1 MSDFEIF
8 EGKTL
13 SSLFKDIHDNSV
25 EKKDQIE
32 LLIKKLEPLIKN
44 LGDATIV
51 VPLIKEYLDVSVK
64 NDEQLVKIATIV
76 QRLVSSQARTGSVD
90 SELITE
96 DEKKQLLAELED
108 VAMDVQDK
116 IDEVQSKT
124 SGDIQSGKTSYRE
137 N

>member
-8 EGKTL
+8 KGKTL

-32 LLIKKLEPLIKN
+32 VLIKKLEPLIKN
-44 LGDATIV
+44 IGDATIV

-76 QRLVSSQARTGSVD
+76 QRLVSSARTGGTDHEMIS
-90 SELITE
+90 E
-96 DEKKQLLAELED
+96 DEKKQLLSELEN
-108 VAMDVQDK
+108 VAFDVQDK
-116 IDEVQSKT
+116 MDEIESRT
-124 SGDIQSGKTSYRE
+124 DRE
-137 N
+137 IADV

>member
-32 LLIKKLEPLIKN
+32 VLIKKLEPLIKN
-44 LGDATIV
+44 IGDATIV

-76 QRLVSSQARTGSVD
+76 QRLVSSQARTRGTDHEMIS
-90 SELITE
+90 E
-96 DEKKQLLAELED
+96 DEKKQLLSELEN
-108 VAMDVQDK
+108 VAFDVQDK
-116 IDEVQSKT
+116 MDEIEART
-124 SGDIQSGKTSYRE
+124 DRE
-137 N
+137 VTDG

>member
-32 LLIKKLEPLIKN
+32 VLIKKLEPLIKN
-44 LGDATIV
+44 IGDATIV

-76 QRLVSSQARTGSVD
+76 QRLVSSQARTGTTDNEMIS
-90 SELITE
+90 E
-96 DEKKQLLAELED
+96 DEKKQWLSELEN
-108 VAMDVQDK
+108 VAFDVQDK
-116 IDEVQSKT
+116 MDEIEART
-124 SGDIQSGKTSYRE
+124 DRE
-137 N
+137 VTDG

>member
-32 LLIKKLEPLIKN
+32 LLIKKLEPLIKDV
-44 LGDATIV
+44 GDATIV
-51 VPLIKEYLDVSVK
+51 VPLIKEYLDVGVK

-76 QRLVSSQARTGSVD
+76 QRLVSSQARTGSAD
-90 SELITE
+90 HEMISE
-96 DEKKQLLAELED
+96 DEKKQLLSELEN
-108 VAMDVQDK
+108 VAFDVQDK
-116 IDEVQSKT
+116 IDEIESKT
-124 SGDIQSGKTSYRE
+124 DRNVKDV
-137 N
+137 

>member
-13 SSLFKDIHDNSV
+13 SSLLKYIHDNSV

-44 LGDATIV
+44 VGDATIV

-76 QRLVSSQARTGSVD
+76 QRLVSSQARTGSAD
-90 SELITE
+90 HEMISE
-96 DEKKQLLAELED
+96 DEKKQLLSELEN
-108 VAMDVQDK
+108 VAFDVQDK
-116 IDEVQSKT
+116 IDEIESKT
-124 SGDIQSGKTSYRE
+124 DRNVKDV
-137 N
+137 

>member
-32 LLIKKLEPLIKN
+32 VLIKKLEPLIKN
-44 LGDATIV
+44 IGDATIV

-76 QRLVSSQARTGSVD
+76 QRLVSSQARTGSAD
-90 SELITE
+90 HEMISE
-96 DEKKQLLAELED
+96 DEKKQLLSELEN
-108 VAMDVQDK
+108 VAFDVQDK
-116 IDEVQSKT
+116 MDEIESRT
-124 SGDIQSGKTSYRE
+124 DRE
-137 N
+137 IADV

>member
-32 LLIKKLEPLIKN
+32 VLIKKLEPLIKN
-44 LGDATIV
+44 VGDATIV
-51 VPLIKEYLDVSVK
+51 VPLIKEYLDVGVK

-76 QRLVSSQARTGSVD
+76 QRLVSSQARTGSAD
-90 SELITE
+90 HEMISE
-96 DEKKQLLAELED
+96 DEKKQLLSELEN
-108 VAMDVQDK
+108 VAFDVQDK
-116 IDEVQSKT
+116 IDEIESKT
-124 SGDIQSGKTSYRE
+124 DRNVKDV
-137 N
+137 

>member
-51 VPLIKEYLDVSVK
+51 VPLIKEYLDVGVK

-76 QRLVSSQARTGSVD
+76 QRLVSSQARAGGTDYEMIS
-90 SELITE
+90 E
-96 DEKKQLLAELED
+96 DEKQQLLSELES
-108 VAMDVQDK
+108 VAFEVQDK
-116 IDEVQSKT
+116 IDNVQSKT
-124 SGDIQSGKTSYRE
+124 SKEMKGG
-137 N
+137 

>member
-25 EKKDQIE
+25 EKSSQIE
-32 LLIKKLEPLIKN
+32 MLIKKLEPLIKN
-44 LGDATIV
+44 VGDATIV

-76 QRLVSSQARTGSVD
+76 QRLVSSQARTGGTDHEMIS
-90 SELITE
+90 E
-96 DEKKQLLAELED
+96 DEKKQLLSELEN
-108 VAMDVQDK
+108 VAFDVQDK
-116 IDEVQSKT
+116 MDELESK
-124 SGDIQSGKTSYRE
+124 SERKSK
-137 N
+137 NV

>member
-32 LLIKKLEPLIKN
+32 VLIKKLEPLIKN
-44 LGDATIV
+44 IGDATIV

-76 QRLVSSQARTGSVD
+76 QRLVSSQARTGGTDHEMIS
-90 SELITE
+90 E
-96 DEKKQLLAELED
+96 DEKKQLLSELEN
-108 VAMDVQDK
+108 VAFDVQDK
-116 IDEVQSKT
+116 MDEIEART
-124 SGDIQSGKTSYRE
+124 DRE
-137 N
+137 VTDG

>member
-25 EKKDQIE
+25 EMKDQIE

-44 LGDATIV
+44 VGDATIV
-51 VPLIKEYLDVSVK
+51 VPLIKEYLDVGVK

-76 QRLVSSQARTGSVD
+76 QRLVSSQARTGSAD
-90 SELITE
+90 HEMISE
-96 DEKKQLLAELED
+96 DEKKQLLSELEN
-108 VAMDVQDK
+108 VAFDVQDK
-116 IDEVQSKT
+116 IDEIESKT
-124 SGDIQSGKTSYRE
+124 DRNVKDV
-137 N
+137 

>member
-32 LLIKKLEPLIKN
+32 VLIKKLEPLIKN
-44 LGDATIV
+44 IGDATIV

-76 QRLVSSQARTGSVD
+76 QRLVSSQARTGTTD
-90 SELITE
+90 HEMISE
-96 DEKKQLLAELED
+96 DKKKQLLSELEN
-108 VAMDVQDK
+108 VAFDVQDK
-116 IDEVQSKT
+116 MDEIEART
-124 SGDIQSGKTSYRE
+124 DRE
-137 N
+137 VTDG

>member
-44 LGDATIV
+44 VGDATIV
-51 VPLIKEYLDVSVK
+51 VPLIKEYLDVGVK

-76 QRLVSSQARTGSVD
+76 QRLVSSQARTGSAD
-90 SELITE
+90 HEMISE
-96 DEKKQLLAELED
+96 DEKKQLLSELEN
-108 VAMDVQDK
+108 VAFDVQDK
-116 IDEVQSKT
+116 MDEIESRT
-124 SGDIQSGKTSYRE
+124 DRE
-137 N
+137 IADV

>member
-32 LLIKKLEPLIKN
+32 VLIKKLEPLIKN
-44 LGDATIV
+44 IGDATIV

-76 QRLVSSQARTGSVD
+76 QRLVSSQARTGTTDHEMIS
-90 SELITE
+90 E
-96 DEKKQLLAELED
+96 DEKKQLLSELEN
-108 VAMDVQDK
+108 VAFDVQDK
-116 IDEVQSKT
+116 MDEIESRT
-124 SGDIQSGKTSYRE
+124 DRE
-137 N
+137 IADV

>member
-44 LGDATIV
+44 VGDATIV
-51 VPLIKEYLDVSVK
+51 VPLIKEYLDVGVK

-76 QRLVSSQARTGSVD
+76 QRLVSSQARTGSAD
-90 SELITE
+90 HEMISE
-96 DEKKQLLAELED
+96 DEKKQLLSELEN
-108 VAMDVQDK
+108 VAFDVQDK
-116 IDEVQSKT
+116 IDEIESKT
-124 SGDIQSGKTSYRE
+124 DRNVKDV
-137 N
+137 

>member
-32 LLIKKLEPLIKN
+32 VLIKKLEPLIKN
-44 LGDATIV
+44 IGDATIV

-64 NDEQLVKIATIV
+64 NDEQLVLH
-76 QRLVSSQARTGSVD
+76 QLVVYQ
-90 SELITE
+90 IH
-96 DEKKQLLAELED
+96 
-108 VAMDVQDK
+108 
-116 IDEVQSKT
+116 
-124 SGDIQSGKTSYRE
+124 Y
-137 N
+137 

>member
-51 VPLIKEYLDVSVK
+51 VPLIKEYLDVGVK

-76 QRLVSSQARTGSVD
+76 QRLVSSQARTTGTGPEMIS
-90 SELITE
+90 E
-96 DEKKQLLAELED
+96 DEKKQLLSELEN
-108 VAMDVQDK
+108 VAFDVQDK
-116 IDEVQSKT
+116 IDELEYKT
-124 SGDIQSGKTSYRE
+124 NEEVVDV
-137 N
+137 

>member
-44 LGDATIV
+44 VGDATIV
-51 VPLIKEYLDVSVK
+51 VPLIKEYLDVGVK

-76 QRLVSSQARTGSVD
+76 QRLVSSQARTGSAD
-90 SELITE
+90 HEMISE
-96 DEKKQLLAELED
+96 DEKKQLLSELEN
-108 VAMDVQDK
+108 VAFDVQDK
-116 IDEVQSKT
+116 IDEIESKAC
-124 SGDIQSGKTSYRE
+124 K
-137 N
+137 